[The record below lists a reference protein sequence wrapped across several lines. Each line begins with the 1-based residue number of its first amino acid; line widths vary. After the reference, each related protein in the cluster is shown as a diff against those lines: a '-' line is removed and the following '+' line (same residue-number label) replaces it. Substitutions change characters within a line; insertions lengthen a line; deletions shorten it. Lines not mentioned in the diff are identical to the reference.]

1 MSDIK
6 EAHEKA
12 LQDAYAAV
20 HQSAY
25 YKDINLSCKIYLAS
39 LEASGF
45 VIVPIKATEEMLR
58 DGAARIRDFYSEKD
72 DYPRTKAMWKDAIAA
87 RPRLTDDGDA

>member
-6 EAHEKA
+6 EALKKA
-12 LQDAYAAV
+12 LIDSAINDAIDMRRLV
-20 HQSAY
+20 
-25 YKDINLSCKIYLAS
+25 AS